1 MVGRFGFGFGFG
13 FHGCGTVGLGLGL
26 GFVISERTTVMM
38 VMSHTVSG
46 RVGRFGFGFGFEFGF
61 GFGVRY
67 GGFGSGSGFGFGFS
81 LWVWVRGAVRWVWVW
96 FWLWVLGL
104 GLGSGCGTVRW
115 GGVGRGGIGG
125 AADRVPEWASKLN
138 AYRSQCKVK
147 GGCPVRA
154 QRVRY
159 CLSAPLGLSLAPV
172 RV

>member
-1 MVGRFGFGFGFG
+1 MVGRFVFGFGFG
-13 FHGCGTVGLGLGL
+13 V
-26 GFVISERTTVMM
+26 
-38 VMSHTVSG
+38 
-46 RVGRFGFGFGFEFGF
+46 
-61 GFGVRY
+61 GVRY
-67 GGFGSGSGFGFGFS
+67 GGFGFG
-81 LWVWVRGAVRWVWVW
+81 
-96 FWLWVLGL
+96 FWLWVLSL

>member
-1 MVGRFGFGFGFG
+1 MGL
-13 FHGCGTVGLGLGL
+13 GLGLGL

-38 VMSHTVSG
+38 MSHPVSG
-46 RVGRFGFGFGFEFGF
+46 RVGRFGFGFG
-61 GFGVRY
+61 VRY
-67 GGFGSGSGFGFGFS
+67 GGCGSGSGSGFGFGFL
-81 LWVWVRGAVRWVWVW
+81 LWVWVRGAVRWVW
-96 FWLWVLGL
+96 LWVL
-104 GLGSGCGTVRW
+104 VRW

-125 AADRVPEWASKLN
+125 ATDGVPEWASKLN

-159 CLSAPLGLSLAPV
+159 CLPAPLVLTLAPV